1 DAQIERYGRQILLPE
16 VGGRGQERLLAAR
29 VAVAGA
35 GPAAVAAVTLLGRA
49 GVGRLHV
56 SARVGPLPELSPDCR
71 LHRDP
76 TSIEGP
82 LADVAIRLLD
92 LASVADDTP
101 AHGVPF
107 GLEQASRPFVLGLIA
122 GDRLLVATLVGR
134 PCMRCWGQA
143 LAPGEL
149 GADRAVRGAAQV
161 APARLALG
169 ALAANEVLR
178 VLLSP
183 PVHGRL
189 TTIGVESAPV
199 EVRPVPRPTFY
210 ERRTS
215 RGTPMARIATVRGS
229 HLLVCP
235 STACGFSVQGTPCRF
250 CVEGARVPADREAV
264 PVADVLE
271 VVRAA
276 FDEGACELVYFNT
289 SHY

>member
-1 DAQIERYGRQILLPE
+1 MLSDAQIERYGRQILLPE

-82 LADVAIRLLD
+82 LADVAISLLD

-107 GLEQASRPFVLGLIA
+107 GLEQASRPFVLGLLG

-143 LAPGEL
+143 LGPDEL
-149 GADRAVRGAAQV
+149 GGRAASSALD
-161 APARLALG
+161 PARLQKFHLPIVQVFNSLQAK
-169 ALAANEVLR
+169 LANT
-178 VLLSP
+178 
-183 PVHGRL
+183 G
-189 TTIGVESAPV
+189 GG
-199 EVRPVPRPTFY
+199 FY
-210 ERRTS
+210 MQGCDRQAQIAKAIERW
-215 RGTPMARIATVRGS
+215 
-229 HLLVCP
+229 
-235 STACGFSVQGTPCRF
+235 
-250 CVEGARVPADREAV
+250 
-264 PVADVLE
+264 
-271 VVRAA
+271 
-276 FDEGACELVYFNT
+276 
-289 SHY
+289 

>member
-1 DAQIERYGRQILLPE
+1 MLSDAQIERYGRQILLPE

-82 LADVAIRLLD
+82 LADVAISLLD

-107 GLEQASRPFVLGLIA
+107 GLEQASRPFVLGLLG

-143 LAPGEL
+143 LAPGDL
-149 GADRAVRGAAQV
+149 GGDRAMGGAAQV
-161 APARLALG
+161 AA
-169 ALAANEVLR
+169 
-178 VLLSP
+178 
-183 PVHGRL
+183 
-189 TTIGVESAPV
+189 
-199 EVRPVPRPTFY
+199 
-210 ERRTS
+210 
-215 RGTPMARIATVRGS
+215 
-229 HLLVCP
+229 
-235 STACGFSVQGTPCRF
+235 
-250 CVEGARVPADREAV
+250 
-264 PVADVLE
+264 LE
-271 VVRAA
+271 VARELR
-276 FDEGACELVYFNT
+276 EGTVVVLFPDFGDRYLSTNLWIGWGKLGGT
-289 SHY
+289 TP

>member
-1 DAQIERYGRQILLPE
+1 MLSDAQIERYGRQILLPE

-82 LADVAIRLLD
+82 LADVAISLLY

-107 GLEQASRPFVLGLIA
+107 GLEQASRPFVLGLLG

-143 LAPGEL
+143 LGPGEL
-149 GADRAVRGAAQV
+149 GGRAASSALD
-161 APARLALG
+161 PLRLALG
-169 ALAANEVLR
+169 ALAANEALR
-178 VLLSP
+178 VLVSP
-183 PVHGRL
+183 PVLGRL
-189 TTIGVESAPV
+189 TTVRFEGSA
-199 EVRPVPRPTFY
+199 T
-210 ERRTS
+210 
-215 RGTPMARIATVRGS
+215 ARDLATAGCS
-229 HLLVCP
+229 CCAGP
-235 STACGFSVQGTPCRF
+235 P
-250 CVEGARVPADREAV
+250 
-264 PVADVLE
+264 
-271 VVRAA
+271 
-276 FDEGACELVYFNT
+276 
-289 SHY
+289 